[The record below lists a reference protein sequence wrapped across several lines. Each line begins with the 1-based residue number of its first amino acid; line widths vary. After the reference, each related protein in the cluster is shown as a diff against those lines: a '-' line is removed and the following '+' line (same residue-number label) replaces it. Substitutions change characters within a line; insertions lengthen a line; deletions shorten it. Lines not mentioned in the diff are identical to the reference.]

1 MVEGPHIAE
10 VAALIGDPARANI
23 LSALKDERALT
34 ATELAHVAGV
44 SPQTASGHLSKL
56 TEARLVAV
64 SRQGRHRYYRLANRH
79 VAEALEALMMLAA
92 TGPPRRRPRGP
103 QDDAVRYARSCYDHL
118 AGRLGVALTWSLVDL
133 GHLRSNDDSFTLTK
147 KGEAALGAF
156 GIDADRLRRE
166 RRPLTRHCLDW
177 SERRPHLGGAL
188 GAALLTRMQDLGWM
202 KRTPGTRA
210 VTLTAAGRIGLRDT
224 FFLDMDAPPRHGQP
238 PKRRR

>member
-1 MVEGPHIAE
+1 MVEGLYIAE

-92 TGPPRRRPRGP
+92 TSTPRRRPRGP

-118 AGRLGVALTWSLVDL
+118 AGQLGVALTWSLVDL
-133 GHLRSNDDSFTLTK
+133 GHLRPDDDSFALTK
-147 KGEAALGAF
+147 KGETALGAF
-156 GIDADRLRRE
+156 GIDADTLRRR

-188 GAALLTRMQDLGWM
+188 GAALLTRMQELDWV
-202 KRTPGTRA
+202 KRAPGTRA
-210 VTLTAAGRIGLRDT
+210 VTLTAAGRRGLRDT
-224 FFLDMDAPPRHGQP
+224 FSLDSQP
-238 PKRRR
+238 PKLRR

>member
-92 TGPPRRRPRGP
+92 TGRPRRRPRGP
-103 QDDAVRYARSCYDHL
+103 QDNAVRYARSCYDHL

-147 KGEAALGAF
+147 KGETALGAF
-156 GIDADRLRRE
+156 GIDAGRLRRE
-166 RRPLTRHCLDW
+166 RRPLSRHCLDW

-210 VTLTAAGRIGLRDT
+210 VTLTAAGRIGLRDA
-224 FFLDMDAPPRHGQP
+224 FFLDMDAPPRHDQP
-238 PKRRR
+238 PKLRR